1 MPDDRSVPPRDVAE
15 LLRAEEPTRARR
27 WRRRLFVSAALLA
40 LLAIALLWWWPSG
53 SDGPRYQSAPLRKG
67 NLTVTVTATGT
78 LQPVNQVDVGSE
90 LSGTIEDVAVD
101 FNDRV
106 SRGQVLARLNTDR
119 LDAQV
124 IEARATLQ
132 SAQAKVQE
140 AQATVLE
147 TRLRYQRCAKL
158 AQRQLCSGEDL
169 DTATAARAR
178 AVAAEASAKAQV
190 AVAQATLDA
199 HDTELK
205 KALIRSPIDGIV
217 LRRQIEPGQTVAA
230 SLQTPVLFSLAENLA
245 QMELHVSVDEADVGK
260 VHEGLKAVFTVDA
273 YPDRSFPASI
283 TQVRFAPQSADGV
296 VSYETVLG
304 VDNSDLALRPGM
316 TATAEITVQQRN
328 DVLLVPNA
336 ALRFTPP
343 SATAKRPRRNL
354 FESLFRRGP
363 RGSNTSKRKSV
374 AAKPDQRQVWVLRD
388 GTPTA
393 IPIRVGPSDGS
404 VTEVLSGEVGEG
416 TPVLT
421 DVLAGSK

>member
-1 MPDDRSVPPRDVAE
+1 MPNESSVPPRDVAE
-15 LLRAEEPTRARR
+15 LLRAEEPSQASR
-27 WRRRLFVSAALLA
+27 WRRRLAVSAALVA
-40 LLAIALLWWWPSG
+40 LLVIGLWWWWPTG
-53 SDGPRYQSAPLRKG
+53 SDGPRYQSEPLRKG
-67 NLTVTVTATGT
+67 DMTVTVTATGT

-90 LSGTIEDVAVD
+90 LSGTIEEVTVD

-106 SRGQVLARLNTDR
+106 ARGQVLARLNTDR
-119 LDAQV
+119 LNAEL

-147 TRLRYQRCAKL
+147 TRLRYKRCAKL
-158 AQRQLCSGEDL
+158 AQRQLCSQEEL
-169 DTATAARAR
+169 DTATAAQAR

-245 QMELHVSVDEADVGK
+245 LMELHVSVDEADVGK
-260 VHEGLKAVFTVDA
+260 VSEGQNAVFSVDA
-273 YPDRSFPASI
+273 YPNRSFPASI
-283 TQVRFAPQSADGV
+283 TQVRFAPQSAEGV

-343 SATAKRPRRNL
+343 SAEAKRPRRNL

-363 RGSNTSKRKSV
+363 SSSNAPKRKTV

-393 IPIRVGPSDGS
+393 IPIRVGASDGS
-404 VTEVLSGEVGEG
+404 VSEVLSGDVSAS
-416 TPVLT
+416 TRVLT
-421 DVLAGSK
+421 DVIAVRK